1 MNLQEQQQHQASVQS
16 QLTLPDLLRKMTE
29 LGGSDLHITTNS
41 PPQVRVHGHLHQLAE
56 FPVMTPSET
65 KSLAYSV
72 LTDAQKHRFEEN
84 LELDF
89 SFGLKGMSRFRANLF
104 NQKGAVGAVFRAIPY
119 EIRSFEA
126 LGLPAVVKDM
136 CKKPRGL
143 ILVTGPTGSGK
154 STTLAA
160 MVDKINQ
167 ERHDHILT
175 IEDPIEFLHNHKNC
189 IVNQREVNS
198 DTHGFADALRTA
210 LRQDPDVVLVG
221 EMRDL
226 ETIEMALR
234 IAETGHLT
242 FATLHTNSAAST
254 INRIIDVF
262 PAGQQSQIRTQL
274 SLVLE
279 GIMCQTLL
287 PKASGDGRAMA
298 LEILI
303 PNSAIR
309 NLIREDK
316 IHQIYSMMQ
325 TGQDKYGM
333 QTFNQAFASLYH
345 KKLITL
351 DSALQRSSNVDE
363 LKELIERG
371 AGLNNSYGGQGKPK
385 PPAGSHPSPYAQGRT
400 IGQRPP
406 VR

>member
-1 MNLQEQQQHQASVQS
+1 MSFDNQTSVES
-16 QLTLPDLLRKMTE
+16 QVTLPELLKKMTDA
-29 LGGSDLHITTNS
+29 GGSDLHLTTNS
-41 PPQVRVHGHLHQLAE
+41 APQIRVHGHLSPLSM
-56 FPVMTPSET
+56 FPAMTPADT
-65 KSLAYSV
+65 KRLAYSV

-119 EIRSFEA
+119 EIKSFEA
-126 LGLPAVVKDM
+126 LGLPPVIQDM

-143 ILVTGPTGSGK
+143 VLVTGPTGSGK

-160 MVDKINQ
+160 MVDKINID
-167 ERHDHILT
+167 RHDHILT

-189 IVNQREVNS
+189 VVNQREVAA
-198 DTHGFADALRTA
+198 DTHSFASALRTA

-242 FATLHTNSAAST
+242 FATLHTNSAYST

-262 PAGQQSQIRTQL
+262 PASQQAQVRTQL

-279 GIMCQTLL
+279 GILCQTLL
-287 PKASGDGRAMA
+287 PKSTGDGRVMA
-298 LEILI
+298 LEILV
-303 PNSAIR
+303 PNAAIR

-325 TGQDKYGM
+325 TGQDKFGM
-333 QTFNQAFASLYH
+333 QTFNQALATLFH
-345 KKLITL
+345 KKQITL
-351 DSALQRSSNVDE
+351 EAAMQRTSNADE

-371 AGLNNSYGGQGKPK
+371 SGLNNSYAGQGKPAVS
-385 PPAGSHPSPYAQGRT
+385 PQNHASPYAQGRPV
-400 IGQRPP
+400 GARPP
-406 VR
+406 AR

>member
-1 MNLQEQQQHQASVQS
+1 MLHEQHSVGQQIS
-16 QLTLPDLLRKMTE
+16 LPDLLRKMTD
-29 LGGSDLHITTNS
+29 LGGSDLHLTTNS
-41 PPQVRVHGHLHQLAE
+41 APQVRVHGHLQPLPGYAA
-56 FPVMTPSET
+56 MTAAET
-65 KSLAYSV
+65 KQLAYSV
-72 LTDAQKHRFEEN
+72 LTDAQKHRFEEA

-119 EIRSFEA
+119 EIKGFEN
-126 LGLPAVVKDM
+126 LGLPPVVKDL
-136 CKKPRGL
+136 CNKPRGL

-160 MVDKINQ
+160 MIDKINQ
-167 ERHDHILT
+167 ERREHILT
-175 IEDPIEFLHNHKNC
+175 IEDPIEFLHPHKNC
-189 IVNQREVNS
+189 VVNQREVHS
-198 DTHGFADALRTA
+198 DTHGFAPALKSA

-262 PAGQQSQIRTQL
+262 PSAQQSQIRTQL

-279 GIMCQTLL
+279 GILCQALL
-287 PKASGDGRAMA
+287 PKPDGAGRAMA

-303 PNSAIR
+303 PNAAIR

-333 QTFNQAFASLYH
+333 QTFNQSLATLHH
-345 KKLITL
+345 KRLISL
-351 DSALQRSSNVDE
+351 DTAMARSSNTDE
-363 LKELIERG
+363 LKTLIERG
-371 AGLNNSYGGQGKPK
+371 AGLNSNYAGQGRPQIT
-385 PPAGSHPSPYAQGRT
+385 PNGAPNGGNGSPYAQGRP
-400 IGQRPP
+400 IGSRPP
-406 VR
+406 TR